1 MVAVQSVFEEKIVT
15 DLIYTRFVFVA
26 QKNQNDIRY
35 PPHAERQLLNS
46 TKYYKMIT
54 DS

>member
-15 DLIYTRFVFVA
+15 DLIYTRFVFIA

-35 PPHAERQLLNS
+35 NNDMNIYS
-46 TKYYKMIT
+46 CK
-54 DS
+54 S